1 MKTIS
6 LGLCALLLMPMP
18 ALAQNDESLRAAA
31 IRSASVVASSTD
43 PAGQS
48 ADDWGKVRRLE
59 EGSQVRVTLR
69 DGSVREGR
77 LGTVNDDSMLVNAA
91 SIPRDAIDRV
101 ERRTRGSII
110 GGVIGAAAGAFA
122 GVFTA
127 ASLAFKQCG
136 ESCGDEKLLMI
147 GAVIGMPVA
156 GGYLG
161 AKLAP
166 RKPWTTVYRGR

>member
-6 LGLCALLLMPMP
+6 LGLSALLLVPMP
-18 ALAQNDESLRAAA
+18 ALAQNDESLRGAV
-31 IRSASVVASSTD
+31 IRSANKVASSAD
-43 PAGQS
+43 LEQS
-48 ADDWGKVRRLE
+48 ADDWGKVRRVE

-77 LGTVNDDSMLVNAA
+77 LGAVTDDGMTVSGAA
-91 SIPRDAIDRV
+91 IQRDVIDRV
-101 ERRTRGSII
+101 ERRTRGSLV
-110 GGVIGAAAGAFA
+110 GGIIGAAAGAFA
-122 GVFTA
+122 GVYTA

-147 GAVIGMPVA
+147 GSIIGMPIA

-161 AKLAP
+161 AKLGP
-166 RKPWTTVYRGR
+166 RKPWTTAYRGR